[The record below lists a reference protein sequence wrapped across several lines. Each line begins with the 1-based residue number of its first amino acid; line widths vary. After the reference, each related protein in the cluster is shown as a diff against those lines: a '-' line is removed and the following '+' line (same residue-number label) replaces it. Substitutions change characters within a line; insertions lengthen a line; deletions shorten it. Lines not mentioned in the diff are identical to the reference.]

1 MRKIITKKTAIR
13 ACVLIFVLIAILS
26 IFPFRIWTGI
36 SGFSAGG
43 ERVES
48 SEYVNYEYTLVQKF
62 ITQYDRLSSVDLY
75 ISEVINGRYISVSVC
90 DENSTEL
97 FKTFVDTKP
106 YEIPGYVPVPIEL
119 NVEVGKEYYLVV
131 ADCRSKY
138 IVGLEDVPGD
148 SAYVGSLYYNWQ
160 EIPGRHLAAVYNYR
174 IPLHKGLSL
183 IAIAVILALG
193 AIVLTATE
201 LYFKKYPERNTIS
214 TVERTVRIAANPV
227 AAVIFAALILMVF
240 PLKLFDKR
248 AIDIVFY
255 EIGLF
260 ITAGITFYAINHR
273 SVRREV
279 GISFWQNIE
288 GKDRVSYILMM
299 FSIAMAIWYACG
311 YMNDLYDIYH
321 LLSQRKIII
330 WLLVLMLFTFSLK
343 ELIAPVN
350 VIWVIAGSII
360 GYIYYKGNVLAATEK
375 EYDLHNAA
383 LKYLIIIVVLAG
395 VVAIGTIRTATARFK
410 EKNSKHQIIA
420 TKGMSL
426 KLSRFGSLIILQ
438 LALMIVFRNTRTW
451 AIILAAVFA
460 ALYVRMLFFRG
471 YKDWYKILSGG
482 LMMNFAI
489 SLGFSLLHR
498 YFPAYVSGRFAFIF
512 HTVTVTAEYLTF
524 MGAAATVMLVIKI
537 VAFPVRLPLTDLFK
551 SAWKETVFFGWV
563 MSYAI
568 FTVSRTAYVAIIVC
582 MLAVI
587 LVVAIRNK
595 GRIVRIIGVMLVSV
609 LLCFPA
615 AFTLQRIVPAIV
627 ADPVFYVIDDADP
640 LVRGGASWGN
650 TNFMCVERF
659 ANLFA
664 SKILGVEIGD
674 YTYPNDEF
682 NYDKNGKPLL
692 DIYGY
697 PIDEAVEEIY
707 TGKSI
712 IAEPIGGFL
721 VAASLTRAELFMLLD
736 DLNGYVDQNSRIDV
750 ISNGRI
756 TIFKSYLKELNIN
769 GHETMGAMLPNGEIA
784 LHAHNTYIQM
794 AYDHGMIVGAVFVLL
809 ILAGIISGLKLY
821 LAKEKEEPL
830 TLLSFAITVGFAV
843 AGMTEWVFHLG
854 NPMTIVLMLSFAGI
868 VFREK
873 KS

>member
-1 MRKIITKKTAIR
+1 M
-13 ACVLIFVLIAILS
+13 LIAILS
-26 IFPFRIWTGI
+26 IWPFRLWSNIKGFTG
-36 SGFSAGG
+36 GG
-43 ERVES
+43 ELVEP
-48 SEYVNYEYTLVQKF
+48 SEYVNFEYTIVQKF
-62 ITQYDRLSSVDLY
+62 VTQYDRLSSIDLY
-75 ISEVINGRYISVSVC
+75 ISEMINGRYISLSVC

-97 FKTFVDTKP
+97 FKTYVDVTP
-106 YEIPGYVPVPIEL
+106 YEIPGYVAVPIEL

-131 ADCRSKY
+131 SDCRSKY
-138 IVGLEDVPGD
+138 IVGLEDVPDD

-183 IAIAVILALG
+183 IAIAIILAVG
-193 AIVLTATE
+193 AAVITAFE
-201 LYFKKYPERNTIS
+201 LYFKKYPEKNTIS
-214 TVERTVRIAANPV
+214 TVEKTVRIAANPV
-227 AAVIFAALILMVF
+227 AAVVFAALMLMVF
-240 PLKLFDKR
+240 PFKLFDNR
-248 AIDIVFY
+248 VIDIVFY
-255 EIGLF
+255 EIGLL
-260 ITAGITFYAINHR
+260 ITAEIIFYAINHR
-273 SVRREV
+273 SVKHQF

-288 GKDRVSYILMM
+288 GKDRVVYILMM
-299 FSIAMAIWYACG
+299 FSIAMTIWYACG

-330 WLLVLMLFTFSLK
+330 WLLVLMLLTFTLR
-343 ELIAPVN
+343 ELVTPINLVWVLVSS
-350 VIWVIAGSII
+350 VIGFVF
-360 GYIYYKGNVLAATEK
+360 YRGNALAETEK

-383 LKYLIIIVVLAG
+383 LKYIIIIAVLSG
-395 VVAIGTIRTATARFK
+395 LVAIGTIRSIIGK
-410 EKNSKHQIIA
+410 LLEKRHGHQA
-420 TKGMSL
+420 DGGMRL
-426 KLSRFGSLIILQ
+426 KLGRFGSLIIIFF
-438 LALMIVFRNTRTW
+438 ALIIVFRNTRTW
-451 AIILAAVFA
+451 GVILGAVFA
-460 ALYVRMLFFRG
+460 ALYIRMLFFRG
-471 YKDWYKILSGG
+471 YRDWFKILSGG
-482 LMMNFAI
+482 LMLNFAI

-537 VAFPVRLPLTDLFK
+537 VAFPRRLSLTELFK
-551 SAWKETVFFGWV
+551 SAWKEMVFFGFV

-587 LVVAIRNK
+587 LVVIARNK
-595 GRIVRIIGVMLVSV
+595 GQFFRIIGVMLISV

-615 AFTLQRIVPAIV
+615 AFTLQRMIPTIV
-627 ADPVFYVIDDADP
+627 ADPVFYAIDDADS
-640 LVRGGASWGN
+640 LVRGGASWDN
-650 TNFMCVERF
+650 RNFMCVERF

-664 SKILGVEIGD
+664 TKILGADLSD
-674 YTYPNDEF
+674 YRYPNDEF
-682 NYDKNGKPLL
+682 NYDKDGKPVL

-707 TGKSI
+707 SGKGL

-721 VAASLTRAELFMLLD
+721 VANSLTRAELFMLLD
-736 DLNGYVDQNSRIDV
+736 DLNGYVDENSRIDV

-756 TIFKSYLKELNIN
+756 TIFKSYLKELNLT
-769 GHETMGAMLPNGEIA
+769 GHETMGALLPNGEIA

-794 AYDHGMIVGAVFVLL
+794 AYDSGMITGAIFVLL
-809 ILAGIISGLKLY
+809 IITGIVSGIKLY
-821 LAKEKEEPL
+821 YSREKEEPL
-830 TLLSFAITVGFAV
+830 TLITFAITVGFAV

-854 NPMTIVLMLSFAGI
+854 NPLTIALMLSFAGI

>member
-13 ACVLIFVLIAILS
+13 ACVLIFVLIAILTVW
-26 IFPFRIWTGI
+26 PFRIWTSI
-36 SGFSAGG
+36 RGFSAGG
-43 ERVES
+43 ELVES
-48 SEYVNYEYTLVQKF
+48 SDYVNFENTIVQKF
-62 ITQYDRLSSVDLY
+62 VTQYDRLAVIDLY
-75 ISEVINGRYISVSVC
+75 ISEMASGRYISLAVC

-97 FKTFVDTKP
+97 FKTYVDTIAF
-106 YEIPGYVPVPIEL
+106 EIPGLVPVPIEL
-119 NVEVGKEYYLVV
+119 NVEVGKEYYLVLS
-131 ADCRSKY
+131 DCRSKY
-138 IVGLEDVPGD
+138 SVSLENVPGD

-160 EIPGRHLAAVYNYR
+160 EIPGRHIAAVYHYR
-174 IPLHKGLSL
+174 IPIRKSLSL
-183 IAIAVILALG
+183 IAIAVILAIG
-193 AIVLTATE
+193 AIILTASE
-201 LYFKKYPERNTIS
+201 LYFKKYPEKNTIS

-227 AAVIFAALILMVF
+227 AAVIFACLILMVF
-240 PLKLFDKR
+240 PFKLFDNR
-248 AIDIVFY
+248 VIDIVFY

-260 ITAGITFYAINHR
+260 IAAGITFYAINHR
-273 SVRREV
+273 SVRRSF

-288 GKDRVSYILMM
+288 SRNRVKYILMM
-299 FSIAMAIWYACG
+299 FSIAMSVWYACG

-330 WLLVLMLFTFSLK
+330 WLLVLMLFTFTLK
-343 ELIAPVN
+343 EMITPIN
-350 VIWVIAGSII
+350 VIWVLASSIL
-360 GYIYYKGNVLAATEK
+360 GFMYYRGNALAATEK

-383 LKYLIIIVVLAG
+383 LKYLIIIVILSG
-395 VVAIGTIRTATARFK
+395 LVAIGTVR
-410 EKNSKHQIIA
+410 SIIA
-420 TKGMSL
+420 GYNEKKHGHQLQEGVSL
-426 KLSRFGSLIILQ
+426 KLGRFGSLVIIFF
-438 LALMIVFRNTRTW
+438 ALIIVFRNTRTW
-451 AIILAAVFA
+451 GIVLAAVFA
-460 ALYVRMLFFRG
+460 ALYIRMLFFKG

-482 LMMNFAI
+482 LMLNFAI

-498 YFPAYVSGRFAFIF
+498 YFPAFVSGRFAFIF

-537 VAFPVRLPLTDLFK
+537 VAFPARLPLTELFK
-551 SAWKETVFFGWV
+551 SAWKEMVFFGWV

-568 FTVSRTAYVAIIVC
+568 FTVSRTAYVAIIVS

-587 LVVAIRNK
+587 LVVVLRNK
-595 GRIVRIIGVMLVSV
+595 GQFFRTIGVMLISV

-615 AFTLQRIVPAIV
+615 AFTLQRIVPTIV
-627 ADPVFYVIDDADP
+627 ADPVFYVIDDADS
-640 LVRGGASWGN
+640 LVRGGASWDN
-650 TNFMCVERF
+650 RNFMCVERF
-659 ANLFA
+659 VNLFA
-664 SKILGVEIGD
+664 TKILGTDLGD
-674 YTYPNDEF
+674 YRYPNDEF
-682 NYDKNGKPLL
+682 NYDKDGNPVL

-721 VAASLTRAELFMLLD
+721 VANSLTRAELFMLLD
-736 DLNGYVDQNSRIDV
+736 DLNGYVDESSRIDV

-756 TIFKSYLKELNIN
+756 TIFKSYLNELNLD

-794 AYDHGMIVGAVFVLL
+794 AYDHGMVTGVVFVLL

-821 LAKEKEEPL
+821 FAKEKEEPL
-830 TLLSFAITVGFAV
+830 TLLTFAITVGFAV

-854 NPMTIVLMLSFAGI
+854 NPMTIALMLSFAGI

>member
-13 ACVLIFVLIAILS
+13 ACVLIFVLIAILTVW
-26 IFPFRIWTGI
+26 PFRIWTSI
-36 SGFSAGG
+36 RGFSAGG
-43 ERVES
+43 ELVES
-48 SEYVNYEYTLVQKF
+48 SDYVNFENTIVQKF
-62 ITQYDRLSSVDLY
+62 VTQYDRLAVIDLY
-75 ISEVINGRYISVSVC
+75 ISEMASGRYISLAVC

-97 FKTFVDTKP
+97 FKTYVDTIAF
-106 YEIPGYVPVPIEL
+106 EIPGLVPVPIEL
-119 NVEVGKEYYLVV
+119 NVEVGKEYYLVLS
-131 ADCRSKY
+131 DCRSKY
-138 IVGLEDVPGD
+138 SVSLEDVPGD

-160 EIPGRHLAAVYNYR
+160 EIPGRHIAAVYHYR
-174 IPLHKGLSL
+174 IPIRKSLSL
-183 IAIAVILALG
+183 IAIAVILAIG
-193 AIVLTATE
+193 AIIFTASE
-201 LYFKKYPERNTIS
+201 LYFKKYPEKNTIS

-227 AAVIFAALILMVF
+227 AAVIFACLILMVF
-240 PLKLFDKR
+240 PFKLFDNR
-248 AIDIVFY
+248 VIDIVFY

-260 ITAGITFYAINHR
+260 IAAGITFYAINHR
-273 SVRREV
+273 SVRRSF

-288 GKDRVSYILMM
+288 SRNRVKYILMM
-299 FSIAMAIWYACG
+299 FSIAMSVWYACG

-330 WLLVLMLFTFSLK
+330 WLLVLMLFTFTLK
-343 ELIAPVN
+343 EMITPIN
-350 VIWVIAGSII
+350 VIWVLASSIL
-360 GYIYYKGNVLAATEK
+360 GFMYYRGNALAATEK

-383 LKYLIIIVVLAG
+383 LKYLIIIVILSG
-395 VVAIGTIRTATARFK
+395 LVAIGTVR
-410 EKNSKHQIIA
+410 SIIA
-420 TKGMSL
+420 GYSEKKHGHQLQEGVSL
-426 KLSRFGSLIILQ
+426 RLGRFGSLVIIFF
-438 LALMIVFRNTRTW
+438 ALIIVFRNTRTW
-451 AIILAAVFA
+451 GIVLAAVFA
-460 ALYVRMLFFRG
+460 ALYIRMLFFKG

-482 LMMNFAI
+482 LMLNFAI

-498 YFPAYVSGRFAFIF
+498 YFPAFVSGRFAFIF

-537 VAFPVRLPLTDLFK
+537 VAFPARLPLTELFK
-551 SAWKETVFFGWV
+551 SAWKEMVFFGWV

-568 FTVSRTAYVAIIVC
+568 FTVSRTAYVAIIVS

-587 LVVAIRNK
+587 LVVVLRNK
-595 GRIVRIIGVMLVSV
+595 GQFFRTIGVMLISV

-615 AFTLQRIVPAIV
+615 AFTLQRIVPTIV
-627 ADPVFYVIDDADP
+627 ADPVFYVIDDADS
-640 LVRGGASWGN
+640 LVRGGASWDN
-650 TNFMCVERF
+650 RNFMCVERF
-659 ANLFA
+659 VNLFA
-664 SKILGVEIGD
+664 TKILGTDLGD
-674 YTYPNDEF
+674 YRYPNDEF
-682 NYDKNGKPLL
+682 NYDSDGNPVL

-721 VAASLTRAELFMLLD
+721 VANSLTRAELFMLLD
-736 DLNGYVDQNSRIDV
+736 DLNGYVDESSRIDV

-756 TIFKSYLKELNIN
+756 TIFKSYLNELNLD

-794 AYDHGMIVGAVFVLL
+794 AYDHGMVTGVVFVLL

-821 LAKEKEEPL
+821 FAKEKEEPL
-830 TLLSFAITVGFAV
+830 TLLTFAITVGFAV

-854 NPMTIVLMLSFAGI
+854 NPMTIALMLSFAGI